1 MNRIWYNRWTCA
13 AGVDTFGF
21 LLNHRVRMS
30 ELKTLQ
36 GNTVMKFRLSYR
48 SGVCLLLFL
57 LLALWLTVPAGAEE
71 LDRSFGDQGLVA
83 TALGHVGDQAHAV
96 VVQPD
101 GKIVVAGSSSNSAD
115 LDFAVIRYNPDG
127 TLDPSFNSDGMVT
140 TAVGRGDDEIA
151 ALALQDDGRILAA
164 GYSVNGTA
172 RDFALVRYNVD
183 GSLDR
188 DFGQDG
194 MVVTPVGNGDDEITA
209 MAVDRQGRILV
220 AGYTSGTLG
229 RAVAVGRYLADGSPD
244 LSFGDQG
251 ITLTGIGKDAL
262 ARSMVLDPEGRII
275 VVGSYTSDS
284 GQAGVVLLRYLSSG
298 VLDTTFGQAGVA
310 VSADARPSEGF
321 GVRLQD
327 DGAILVAGSV
337 GDKGSRDTALFRFTA
352 AGRPDLSFAE
362 NGVLVSSV
370 SPGDDM
376 ALAVAVRKDTICIS
390 GFSTTADG
398 KRDFLF
404 LSYGNG
410 VAVPADS
417 VASAGATAP
426 DPAADS
432 GVVIGELRVEDS
444 AAGYQAEMTSAD
456 PPPDLGVVTTT
467 SFGSADDVGD
477 AIALQ
482 SDGKA
487 VVAGFA
493 GDGGTTSF
501 AVARYTAV
509 DAAANL
515 NSPGFTATW
524 IVTKGLNN
532 VTRTGAI
539 TGGTIDANSGFTI
552 TQRGVVFSIAP
563 DPVLKSGN
571 TGGGDVPGPVISNTT
586 PADFAAGATVTLSV
600 DTDENATCKYTDSG
614 AGMDYSLMKNFFDST
629 GGTTHTEPLPNLQD
643 GTYTYWI
650 RCQDEAGHANTS
662 DFEVSFT
669 VGAGT
674 AAVHFHLPGFSG
686 NVGGF
691 FAATAYAADTSTTSA
706 TALQGFSATT
716 DNFVDEGS
724 TNDGSGPG
732 SFSSIIKN
740 LKPGTSYFV
749 RAYALTSDGRIY
761 YGNQNI
767 FRTADACFIATAAYG
782 TIIHPYV
789 HLLRD
794 FRDRYLLTNQA
805 GRSFVRL
812 YYRYSPPVADYI
824 AGRPV
829 LRLVVRILLLPF
841 IGMSWLALNFDFSG
855 LLLLTAL
862 GVMPCLLL
870 RRAWSRHQC
879 RQ

>member
-1 MNRIWYNRWTCA
+1 
-13 AGVDTFGF
+13 
-21 LLNHRVRMS
+21 
-30 ELKTLQ
+30 
-36 GNTVMKFRLSYR
+36 MKSYQ
-48 SGVCLLLFL
+48 SGVCLFLFL
-57 LLALWLTVPAGAEE
+57 FLGLWFTVSAGAED
-71 LDRSFGDQGLVA
+71 LDRSFGDQGQVA
-83 TALGHVGDQAHAV
+83 TSVGHVGDQAHAV

-101 GKIVVAGSSSNSAD
+101 GKIVVGGSSSNSAD

-127 TLDPSFNSDGMVT
+127 ILDSSFNSDGMVT
-140 TAVGRGDDEIA
+140 TAVGRGDDEIS
-151 ALALQDDGRILAA
+151 ALAVQDDGRILAA

-183 GSLDR
+183 GSLDA
-188 DFGQDG
+188 DFGREG
-194 MVVTPVGNGDDEITA
+194 MVVTPVGNGDDEITS
-209 MAVDRQGRILV
+209 MAVDRQGRIVV
-220 AGYTSGTLG
+220 AGYTTGTLG

-244 LSFGDQG
+244 VSFGDQG

-262 ARSMVLDPEGRII
+262 ARSMVLDPKGRII
-275 VVGSYTSDS
+275 VAGSYTDDS
-284 GQAGVVLLRYLSSG
+284 GQPGVVLLRYLSSG
-298 VLDTTFGQAGVA
+298 VLDTTFGTDGVA
-310 VSADARPSEGF
+310 VSADERPGEGF

-352 AGRPDLSFAE
+352 DGRPDLSFAE

-376 ALAVAVRKDTICIS
+376 ALAVAVQNDTISVS
-390 GFSTTADG
+390 GFSTTTDG

-404 LSYGNG
+404 MTYGNG
-410 VAVPADS
+410 VSGSTDGT
-417 VASAGATAP
+417 ASATDP
-426 DPAADS
+426 DPAADY

-444 AAGYQAEMTSAD
+444 AAGYQAEMTSGTRS
-456 PPPDLGVVTTT
+456 PDQGIVTTT

-477 AIALQ
+477 ALALQ
-482 SDGKA
+482 PDGKA

-493 GDGGTTSF
+493 GDGGATSF

-509 DAAANL
+509 NAANI

-524 IVTKGLNN
+524 IVTKGVNN

-539 TGGTIDANSGFTI
+539 TGGTIEADSGVTI

-571 TGGGDVPGPVISNTT
+571 TGGGGDAQAPVISNTT
-586 PADFAAGATVTLSV
+586 PADFATGATVTLSV
-600 DTDENATCKYTDSG
+600 DTDENATCKYSTTAGTVYDS
-614 AGMDYSLMKNFFDST
+614 MSST
-629 GGTTHTEPLPNLQD
+629 FETTGTTQHEQNLDVLSD
-643 GTYTYWI
+643 GTHTYWI
-650 RCQDEAGHANTS
+650 RCQDAAGHANTS

-674 AAVHFHLPGFSG
+674 TAFSG
-686 NVGGF
+686 NLGGL
-691 FAATAYAADTSTTSA
+691 FAATAHAADTSTTTA
-706 TALQGFSATT
+706 TTATSQQGFSSTA

-749 RAYALTSDGRIY
+749 RAYAQTSDGRVY

-782 TIIHPYV
+782 TIINPYV
-789 HLLRD
+789 RLLRD
-794 FRDRYLLTNQA
+794 FRDRYLLTNHA
-805 GRSFVRL
+805 GRAFVRL
-812 YYRYSPPVADYI
+812 YYHYSPPVADYI
-824 AGRPV
+824 ASRSI
-829 LRLVVRILLLPF
+829 LRLIVRILLLPL

-870 RRAWSRHQC
+870 RRAWSRHKSC
-879 RQ
+879 

>member
-1 MNRIWYNRWTCA
+1 
-13 AGVDTFGF
+13 
-21 LLNHRVRMS
+21 
-30 ELKTLQ
+30 
-36 GNTVMKFRLSYR
+36 MKFRLPYR
-48 SGVCLLLFL
+48 SGVCLLLLLFL
-57 LLALWLTVPAGAEE
+57 GLWLTVPVGAEE
-71 LDRSFGDQGLVA
+71 LDRSFGDQGRVA
-83 TALGHVGDQAHAV
+83 TAVGHVGDQAHAV

-101 GKIVVAGSSSNSAD
+101 GKIVVGGSSSNSAD

-127 TLDPSFNSDGMVT
+127 TLDSSFNSDGMVT
-140 TAVGRGDDEIA
+140 TAVGRSDDEIS
-151 ALALQDDGRILAA
+151 ALAVQDDGRILAA

-188 DFGQDG
+188 DFGQGG
-194 MVVTPVGNGDDEITA
+194 MVVTPVGNGNDEITS
-209 MAVDRQGRILV
+209 MAVDRQGRIVV
-220 AGYTSGTLG
+220 AGYTTGTLG

-244 LSFGDQG
+244 VSFGDQG
-251 ITLTGIGKDAL
+251 ITMTGVGKDVL
-262 ARSMVLDPEGRII
+262 ARSMVLDPEGRVI
-275 VVGSYTSDS
+275 VAGSYTDDS
-284 GQAGVVLLRYLSSG
+284 GQAGVMVMRYLGSG

-310 VSADARPSEGF
+310 VAADERPGEGF
-321 GVRLQD
+321 CVQLQD

-337 GDKGSRDTALFRFTA
+337 GDAGSRDTALFRFTA

-376 ALAVAVRKDTICIS
+376 ALAVAVRDNTISVS

-404 LSYGNG
+404 MTYANG
-410 VAVPADS
+410 IAAAADS
-417 VASAGATAP
+417 TAGAP
-426 DPAADS
+426 DPAAGS
-432 GVVIGELRVEDS
+432 SVVIGELRVEDS

-456 PPPDLGVVTTT
+456 TSPARGVVTTT

-477 AIALQ
+477 ALALQ
-482 SDGKA
+482 PDGKA

-493 GDGGTTSF
+493 GDGGATSF

-509 DAAANL
+509 EAAADI

-524 IVTKGLNN
+524 IVTKGLTN

-539 TGGTIDANSGFTI
+539 TGGTIGANSGFTI
-552 TQRGVVFSIAP
+552 VQRGVVFSIAP

-571 TGGGDVPGPVISNTT
+571 TGGGDVQGPVISNAT
-586 PADFAAGATVTLSV
+586 PADFATGATVTLSV
-600 DTDENATCKYTDSG
+600 DTDGNATCKYTDSG

-629 GGTTHTEPLPNLQD
+629 GGTTHTEPLANLQD
-643 GTYTYWI
+643 GTYIYWV
-650 RCQDEAGHANTS
+650 RCQDAAGHANTS

-669 VGAGT
+669 VGAT
-674 AAVHFHLPGFSG
+674 ADFSG

-691 FAATAYAADTSTTSA
+691 FAAPAYAADTLTTTTTTPA
-706 TALQGFSATT
+706 QPGFSSST

-732 SFSSIIKN
+732 SFSSIIKK

-749 RAYALTSDGRIY
+749 RAYALTGDGRIY
-761 YGNQNI
+761 YGNQHI

-789 HLLRD
+789 RLLRD
-794 FRDRYLLTNQA
+794 FRDRYLLTNHA
-805 GRSFVRL
+805 GRAFVRL
-812 YYRYSPPVADYI
+812 YYHYSPPVADYI
-824 AGRPV
+824 AGRPI
-829 LRLVVRILLLPF
+829 LRLIIRILLLPL
-841 IGMSWLALNFDFSG
+841 IGMSWLVLNFDFTG
-855 LLLLTAL
+855 LLVLTAL

-870 RRAWSRHQC
+870 RRAWRRHKMLSMK
-879 RQ
+879 RTS